1 MSVTVHTKVIA
12 GFLINK
18 NASQKLNSFVGWL
31 MDGELAFEVG
41 NQKIVGLDISNQ
53 FQKPVN
59 ANRFSLFTLSP
70 KFFTEENLQ
79 KLKKECLSTI
89 EKDVKENGEDEIQ
102 IPEEFYQLVSQDI
115 QIFTSAEFS

>member
-41 NQKIVGLDISNQ
+41 NQKIVGLDISRQ
-53 FQKPVN
+53 FQKPIN
-59 ANRFSLFTLSP
+59 GNLCSIFTLFP

-79 KLKKECLSTI
+79 KLKEECISTI
-89 EKDVKENGEDEIQ
+89 EKDVKDNGEDEVQ

-115 QIFTSAEFS
+115 QIFTTAELS